1 MNTDYPALAGLDSI
15 AWHDLAHAY
24 GPALDTPELLRR
36 LVSAS
41 GEEADEVFE
50 ELYSSICHQGTV
62 YPASVAAVA
71 FLARLAASGVHTA
84 ELLGLLGAI
93 AEGSGGICGL
103 DEPDAARRAVAAQF
117 DLLAPLS
124 EHEAGEVR
132 TAALAALANTGSADR
147 VVLTVLRRRWT
158 VESDP
163 RMRAEVLWAAMTAD
177 AATAADL
184 AEQALEDESGIL
196 RVSAALAQVRAGRPW
211 SERLRAA
218 GTARIPGLAP
228 GSGWSRS
235 QGLFGELV
243 KATAEHCGTDAA
255 IDLVL
260 AGLEESRGGPDEILT
275 RTLNAAGY
283 LLCTYR
289 SAVEPLTAAV
299 ADLAGADGPGQ
310 AALRLLEL
318 ADARAA
324 ADAFHALAERRD
336 LDQLAD
342 RALAALVRWGDPRA
356 WALLARDLPQ
366 RLSAL
371 GVAVGFPFGPA
382 GPPPA
387 FDPQLLDAI
396 RHRLREITAA
406 TRARAKGFVAST
418 QQHNEPIHL
427 ARVLQQWGSPA
438 APAVPELIALL
449 PHRPHPAAQALA
461 AIGLASPECL
471 AALYAAAER
480 GGMFDRVAVGR
491 ALDTL
496 AADAQPLLATI
507 LHGLTQQRY
516 DLREAAKAAADL
528 TRHRGVLALPL
539 ARALDAAPAPS
550 QTRPDLEA
558 RITLAGALWHH
569 TADNARVLP
578 VLAEALGHSGDA
590 FTGWPQAEAANLAA
604 QLGGSARELIPALER
619 LLDNPIVCPAAVRAL
634 IALDPEANTTRPQRD
649 RFADRLITAVTD
661 APVLKAM
668 DLALDMLGEL
678 GTPLPPSAEQ
688 TLHQLIGQDRRI
700 ATRLQEREI
709 VHEDE
714 RLRARIRALLAQ

>member
-1 MNTDYPALAGLDSI
+1 MNTEHSALADLDSI
-15 AWHDLAHAY
+15 AWYDLTHAY
-24 GPALDTPELLRR
+24 GPALDIPELLRQ

-41 GEEADEVFE
+41 GEEADEVVE

-84 ELLGLLGAI
+84 ELLALLGAI
-93 AEGSGGICGL
+93 AEGSGGTCGL
-103 DEPDAARRAVAAQF
+103 DEPDAARYAVAAQF
-117 DLLAPLS
+117 DLLAPLA
-124 EHEAGEVR
+124 EHDHGEVR
-132 TAALAALANTGSADR
+132 AAALAALANTGSADR
-147 VVLTVLRRRWT
+147 VLAVLRKRWT
-158 VESDP
+158 LEADP
-163 RMRAEVLWAAMTAD
+163 KMRAEVLWAAMTAD
-177 AATAADL
+177 GAAAADL
-184 AEQALEDESGIL
+184 AEQALEDESGLL
-196 RVSAALAQVRAGRPW
+196 RVSAALAQVQAGRPW

-218 GTARIPGLAP
+218 GIARIPGRAR

-243 KATAEHCGTDAA
+243 KATAEQCGADAA

-260 AGLEESRGGPDEILT
+260 AGLEDARGGPEEVLA

-283 LLCTYR
+283 LLRTYR
-289 SAVEPLTAAV
+289 SAVEPVTAAV

-310 AALRLLEL
+310 AALALLEL
-318 ADARAA
+318 ADARGA
-324 ADAFHALAERRD
+324 ADAFHALAERSED
-336 LDQLAD
+336 GQLAD

-356 WALLARDLPQ
+356 WALLACDLPQ
-366 RLSAL
+366 RPSAL
-371 GVAVGFPFGPA
+371 GAAVGFPFGPA

-406 TRARAKGFVAST
+406 TRARAEGLVAST

-427 ARVLQQWGSPA
+427 SRVLQQWGPAA
-438 APAVPELIALL
+438 APALPELIALL

-461 AIGLASPECL
+461 AIGLATPEAL
-471 AALYAAAER
+471 AGLYAEADR

-507 LHGLTQQRY
+507 LHGLTRQRY

-528 TRHRGVLALPL
+528 TRHRSVLALPL
-539 ARALDAAPAPS
+539 ARALEAAPAPS
-550 QTRPDLEA
+550 RTRPDLEA
-558 RITLAGALWHH
+558 RITLAGALWRH
-569 TADNARVLP
+569 TADSAGVLP
-578 VLAEALGHSGDA
+578 VLVEALGHSGDA

-604 QLGGSARELIPALER
+604 QLGESARELIPALDR
-619 LLDNPIVCPAAVRAL
+619 LLDDPIVCPAAVRAL
-634 IALDPEANTTRPQRD
+634 IALDPEENTTRPQRD
-649 RFADRLITAVTD
+649 RFADRLITTVTD
-661 APVLKAM
+661 GPVLKAM

-678 GTPLPPSAEQ
+678 GKPLPPSAEQ
-688 TLHQLIGQDRRI
+688 RLHQLIGQDRRI
-700 ATRLQEREI
+700 ATRLQEREV

-714 RLRARIRALLAQ
+714 RLRARIRALLEQ